1 MVGVGL
7 GGYTTDNGR
16 MLNNVFFAAGM
27 GQRGLL
33 KCFSLFSGDAG
44 MH

>member
-16 MLNNVFFAAGM
+16 MLNNVFFCGWHGAAGTFKV
-27 GQRGLL
+27 L
-33 KCFSLFSGDAG
+33 
-44 MH
+44 